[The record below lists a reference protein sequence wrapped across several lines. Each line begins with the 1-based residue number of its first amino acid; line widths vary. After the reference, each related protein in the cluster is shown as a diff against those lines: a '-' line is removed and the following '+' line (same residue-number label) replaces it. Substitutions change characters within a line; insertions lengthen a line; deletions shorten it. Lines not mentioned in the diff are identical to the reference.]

1 MRVVLHGVSAESDL
15 ARDAREI
22 VTSIDTDSLDTT
34 EAYEDDLLR
43 YFQRRLLNDADAAEA
58 FGELLLTA
66 WKLRRRIPSDPVA
79 ARMWLFTASRNV
91 LLNAR
96 RALARR
102 SAATQRFVDEMRTRP
117 QAAENDELAIEMRE
131 AIAALPPE
139 DAELVRLVSWDGLR
153 SHEAAKILGINPSIA
168 RSRLSKAKQT
178 LRAALETE
186 LERTVSSRE

>member
-1 MRVVLHGVSAESDL
+1 MGNGS
-15 ARDAREI
+15 
-22 VTSIDTDSLDTT
+22 
-34 EAYEDDLLR
+34 EAPSFDDHVRANEDDLLR

-66 WKLRRRIPSDPVA
+66 WKRRRRIPSDPVA

-91 LLNAR
+91 LLNTR
-96 RALARR
+96 RSLARR

-117 QAAENDELAIEMRE
+117 QTTENDEVATEMRE
-131 AIAALPPE
+131 AVAALPSE
-139 DAELVRLVSWDGLR
+139 DAELVRLVYWDGLR
-153 SHEAAKILGINPSIA
+153 SHEAAMVLGINPSTA

-186 LERTVSSRE
+186 LEPSVSSGD